1 MTFVLIHSP
10 LVGPLSWKLTAEAL
24 TSTGCVA
31 ITPRITNP
39 TDRIGSYLRL
49 HVDQIV
55 DQLPDVLD
63 PDVFLVSHSG
73 AGALLPALR
82 AEVALSSAMIFVD
95 CDLPQQGTS
104 RFDQFPADLLAG
116 FRAQASDGMLPVLW
130 SEADLES
137 TIVCA
142 DIRRRFVEELR
153 PTPLRVYE
161 EPVPVGI
168 GVEDRDHGYVLLTK
182 QYGDPFDI
190 ASARGWVTERRE
202 SSHFHLLNDPAQM
215 AEILVSV
222 GTRIGERIRNRDQ
235 TAP

>member
-24 TSTGCVA
+24 TSTGLRSDHTA
-31 ITPRITNP
+31 DHQP
-39 TDRIGSYLRL
+39 DGSNR
-49 HVDQIV
+49 Q
-55 DQLPDVLD
+55 
-63 PDVFLVSHSG
+63 
-73 AGALLPALR
+73 
-82 AEVALSSAMIFVD
+82 LSSAARRSDSGPTAGRAGSRRVLGLAQWSRCFASSATRGGGSFVSLIFVD
-95 CDLPQQGTS
+95 CDLPEQGKS
-104 RFDQFPADLLAG
+104 RFDQFPADLHAA
-116 FRAQASDGMLPVLW
+116 FRAQASDGMLPLLW

-137 TIVCA
+137 TLVCA

-153 PTPLRVYE
+153 PTPLRVYD
-161 EPVPVGI
+161 EPIPVGI
-168 GVEDRDHGYVLLTK
+168 GAEDRDHGYVLLTK
-182 QYGDPFDI
+182 QYGDSFDI

-202 SSHFHLLNDPAQM
+202 SSHFHLLNQPAKM

>member
-1 MTFVLIHSP
+1 
-10 LVGPLSWKLTAEAL
+10 
-24 TSTGCVA
+24 
-31 ITPRITNP
+31 
-39 TDRIGSYLRL
+39 
-49 HVDQIV
+49 
-55 DQLPDVLD
+55 
-63 PDVFLVSHSG
+63 
-73 AGALLPALR
+73 
-82 AEVALSSAMIFVD
+82 MIFVD